1 MDLSKNFK
9 DSIALR
15 IETIVMMSP
24 SFDTKE
30 ACKIRY
36 NDARNIRRWY
46 LRIYDCVSRNSTKL
60 WSKILGLTVITI

>member
-36 NDARNIRRWY
+36 NDARNIRR
-46 LRIYDCVSRNSTKL
+46 
-60 WSKILGLTVITI
+60 

>member
-36 NDARNIRRWY
+36 NDA
-46 LRIYDCVSRNSTKL
+46 
-60 WSKILGLTVITI
+60 SKHTPWVPKNL